1 MDTPDATRINRSW
14 RRPGSRLRRAADT
27 LVEAGRVRIDG
38 VVAETGSQVRPGQKV
53 TLDGNPVYAE
63 RKVYLLLNKPG
74 GVVTTAND
82 PEGRP
87 TVLDTSRCAS
97 ACFPSA
103 GSTAA
108 RPGCCC

>member
-1 MDTPDATRINRSW
+1 M
-14 RRPGSRLRRAADT
+14 
-27 LVEAGRVRIDG
+27 VEAGRVRIDG
-38 VVAETGSQVRPGQKV
+38 VVAETGSQVNPGQKV

-87 TVLDTSRCAS
+87 TVLDHVKVKQRV
-97 ACFPSA
+97 FPV
-103 GSTAA
+103 GRLTAA
-108 RPGCCC
+108 PPGCCC

>member
-1 MDTPDATRINRSW
+1 M
-14 RRPGSRLRRAADT
+14 
-27 LVEAGRVRIDG
+27 VEAGRVRIDG

-82 PEGRP
+82 PRAGRP
-87 TVLDTSRCAS
+87 CSTTSR
-97 ACFPSA
+97 
-103 GSTAA
+103 
-108 RPGCCC
+108 